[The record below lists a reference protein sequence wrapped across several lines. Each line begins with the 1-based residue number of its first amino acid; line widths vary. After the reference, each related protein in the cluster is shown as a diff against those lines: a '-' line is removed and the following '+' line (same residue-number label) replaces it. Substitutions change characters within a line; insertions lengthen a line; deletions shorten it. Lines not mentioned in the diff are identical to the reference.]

1 MIVEKGD
8 KLHIITRRLFDGD
21 LRRHF
26 VGEVEEVS
34 GDLVL
39 LTGFA
44 FIFNPNTNDYVR
56 MPVRRRRIIGL
67 VSSGLVI
74 NVMPGEVIIE
84 DLVYRVNRENRLVLT
99 DGAAY
104 SLDINEFGAS
114 R

>member
-1 MIVEKGD
+1 MIIKKGD

-39 LTGFA
+39 LAGFA
-44 FIFNPNTNDYVR
+44 FIFSPNTNDYVR
-56 MPVRRRRIIGL
+56 MPERRQRIFGL
-67 VSSGLVI
+67 ASSGLVI
-74 NVMPGEVIIE
+74 NFIPGEVIID
-84 DLVYRVNRENRLVLT
+84 DLVYWINRENRLVLT
-99 DGAAY
+99 NGSAY